1 MPLFSCANYVPT
13 LKGDIV
19 MSLKFFIS
27 SWLFFPFS
35 LATYISMQPPE
46 SSVFFLAFEGLS
58 WRQVKGSSLSFW
70 ILTHFYS
77 DILSSYSLHNLKSLA
92 ANCDH
97 PSPDQLTQASFWLP
111 LWLPLCNLFLNVT
124 AFTCMF
130 DLFSALSWYSI
141 NHFNNYSFLCLWCFV
156 CLLFFVGFFFLVMLG
171 GKKPFFHK

>member
-13 LKGDIV
+13 LKGDII
-19 MSLKFFIS
+19 MSLNFCIS
-27 SWLFFPFS
+27 NWLFFS
-35 LATYISMQPPE
+35 LDTYTSLQPPE

-97 PSPDQLTQASFWLP
+97 PSLDQLTQASFWLP
-111 LWLPLCNLFLNVT
+111 LWLPLCNLLLNIT
-124 AFTCMF
+124 AFHACLICFQHYSDT
-130 DLFSALSWYSI
+130 ALTISI
-141 NHFNNYSFLCLWCFV
+141 IKHSYGV
-156 CLLFFVGFFFLVMLG
+156 FFFFNVRW
-171 GKKPFFHK
+171 KKAFFP